1 MIEDLVRT
9 AQERQADR
17 AVPAERLL
25 AALPQRAAAA
35 RRRRQFRVLGA
46 AMAAAA
52 VVVAVTV
59 PVVALRGSVPE
70 PAVVA
75 DAPSPPSGMS
85 TPTGPPQAAGISAG
99 YGPTWAPAG
108 FNESIR
114 QADHGGAENPAGQNV
129 TRVWKRAV
137 GAGDPWGGASI
148 TLTIRTEVTDP
159 ASMMDTS
166 GQRVDINGAD
176 GWFSPSRGDGK
187 SSLDWL
193 AGDRT
198 ILMISTSHVEI
209 DEADLLRMARSVG
222 TELTFT
228 TVPVQFGWLP
238 DGWESWGVTVSGPSA
253 TAWRAEI
260 SAGRRPVASRGPEK
274 SVADSSSVSVVVGT
288 VIEAPAGGEK
298 LTVGGRPARHPVRT
312 DAAGH
317 GLTYL
322 VVDLGQGRVMTLI
335 GEGITLGD
343 LTRIAAEADLT
354 PIGFT
359 PKDLGW
365 LDH

>member
-25 AALPQRAAAA
+25 AALPQRAAGA
-35 RRRRQFRVLGA
+35 RRRRQFGVLGA

-75 DAPSPPSGMS
+75 DAPSLSPGVLV
-85 TPTGPPQAAGISAG
+85 TPTGAAQLGMIAIR
-99 YGPTWAPAG
+99 YGPAWIPSG
-108 FNESIR
+108 FSESIR
-114 QADHGGAENPAGQNV
+114 QADSAGPSGQSL
-129 TRVWKRAV
+129 TRVWKKQA
-137 GAGDPWGGASI
+137 GAGDPWSGASI
-148 TLTIRTEVTDP
+148 ALTIRTEVVDP
-159 ASMMDTS
+159 ARTLDTS
-166 GQRVDINGAD
+166 GQKVDINGAE

-187 SSLDWL
+187 AAL
-193 AGDRT
+193 AWVAGYDT
-198 ILMISTSHVEI
+198 VLMISTSHVEVI
-209 DEADLLRMARSVG
+209 AADLLRMARSVG
-222 TELTFT
+222 PALALTS
-228 TVPVQFGWLP
+228 VPVLLGWLP
-238 DGWESWGVTVSGPSA
+238 DGWETGGVTISGPSA
-253 TAWRAEI
+253 AAWRYEI
-260 SAGRRPVASRGPEK
+260 TAGRSPVASPGPEK

-288 VIEAPAGGEK
+288 VTEAPAGGEK
-298 LTVGGRPARHPVRT
+298 LTVRGRPARHPVRT

-322 VVDLGQGRVMTLI
+322 VVDLGQGRVMTLT

-343 LTRIAAEADLT
+343 LTRIAEQAALP